1 MAEAHPEP
9 SYGSVWWVLLALTII
24 EVLVAMPWLG
34 ISHLPKI
41 VLLVGLALSKAS
53 VVALY
58 FMHLRF
64 ERTTLLVIAATPLL
78 ICSFLLFMLMPDEGS
93 MARTSEIRAGQT
105 HSSGH

>member
-9 SYGSVWWVLLALTII
+9 SYGSVWWVLLGLTIV

-34 ISHLPKI
+34 IPYLPKV

-64 ERTTLLVIAATPLL
+64 ERTTLLLIAATPLV

-93 MARTSEIRAGQT
+93 MARTSEIRAEQP
-105 HSSGH
+105 HSAGH